1 MNNNNNPTAEEE
13 KAKRDIIYMSNIRG
27 LKFGAF
33 FFAAVG
39 GGVMYYSQPHKLGKL
54 MGPSIRSALPIM
66 AGVFSYSIVTEMT
79 MFDMKRNPD
88 KYL

>member
-1 MNNNNNPTAEEE
+1 MGRDYTPQEEQS
-13 KAKRDIIYMSNIRG
+13 KKNIITRSNIRG

-33 FFAAVG
+33 FFALVG
-39 GGVMYYSQPHKLGKL
+39 GGVAYYSQPHKLGKL

-79 MFDMKRNPD
+79 MFDMKRNPE
-88 KYL
+88 KYM